1 MAFDGAI
8 KSLMQ
13 GVSQQ
18 VPRERLDGQVSVQL
32 NRLSDVV
39 NGNRRRPGARY
50 LTTLPTSSQYDNRL
64 FATYVDVG
72 DNANHVIV
80 NTETGQLLVLSED
93 FSTTL
98 HSSVQTYL
106 QASSGNSIQTA
117 TLRGD
122 LYLANAE
129 KKPTTVHGATA
140 QKDPAKT
147 GFYFVRVPAFSKDYD
162 ITLSNSTGTHT
173 YTYRTPSGSGA
184 SDADLAKPSYIV
196 SQLVAQINAATGT
209 NGITATAYDAYMYL
223 SSNNATLSVTTNA
236 GATYATASNQSRV
249 AITSDLPARLPNSA
263 DGVLCAVGTTP
274 RTFVWYEYDAA
285 SAVWKEAGAYGS
297 PTGFQNMPIK
307 ITLDGT
313 YTVSVPEYEG
323 RLAGSDATNEDPGFV
338 EHGLTGFGAYQGRL
352 VILAGPEVCMS
363 AAGKPERWYRSTVT
377 SLLTED
383 PINIFSGAAT
393 TTNFSHCTQF
403 NKDLLLF
410 SRSCQAVIPSS
421 NAAITPQTAQIVIT
435 SQYTTDTLAAP
446 TVVGRSVLYPMPR
459 TESFAGILEMIPSN
473 TTDSQYTSNDITAHI
488 PRYIPGSIRSITAST
503 TSNSSVLLCTGD
515 KMSVFIQDY
524 LWSGDEKVQSA
535 WHQWSVPYPIVCA
548 WFVRDRVYLGM
559 RNGTDIIV
567 GTVEPQA
574 GTTYQSYVRPFTD
587 LYSLVQ
593 VTGRVFT
600 LPVHLRNAYTADSE
614 LMLNFADGSMGGMW
628 AGIESVDT
636 STWQVTTVRNV
647 PNGNYFIGL
656 RYLSV
661 LSPTPPLVRDSN
673 GVVIGT
679 SRSLLVRYELT
690 LKDSGEFQAVIT
702 DSSRT
707 LTDGTYSSLVY
718 SNVELMPNEPTDAS
732 LGRAIIPV
740 RAQAQDSIATFES
753 DTDTDLCILD
763 IEYVLQYRARRQRI

>member
-50 LTTLPTSSQYDNRL
+50 LATLPTTSQYDNRM
-64 FATYVDVG
+64 FATYVDVA

-80 NTETGQLLVLSED
+80 NTATGQLLILSED

-98 HSSVQTYL
+98 HNSTQTYL
-106 QASSGNSIQTA
+106 QASSANAIQTA

-122 LYLANAE
+122 LYLANTE
-129 KKPTTVHGATA
+129 KKPTLVHGSTT
-140 QKDPAKT
+140 QKDPTKT

-162 ITLSNSTGTHT
+162 ITVSNSTGTYT
-173 YTYRTPSGSGA
+173 YTYRTPNGQGSA
-184 SDADLAKPSYIV
+184 DADQAKPSYIV
-196 SQLVAQINAATGT
+196 DQLRTLVNAQTST
-209 NGITATAYDAYMYL
+209 HGITATVYDAYMYL
-223 SSNNATLSVTTNA
+223 SSNTGTLSVTTNA
-236 GATYATASNQSRV
+236 GATYATGSNQSRV
-249 AITSDLPARLPNSA
+249 QITSDLPARLPTA
-263 DGVLCAVGTTP
+263 AGGTLCAVGTTP
-274 RTFVWYEYDAA
+274 RTFVWYEYD
-285 SAVWKEAGAYGS
+285 SPTAVWKETGAYGS
-297 PTGFQNMPIK
+297 PTGLQNMPIK
-307 ITLDGT
+307 LTLDGS
-313 YTVSVPEYEG
+313 YTVSNPAYEG
-323 RLAGSDATNEDPGFV
+323 RLAGSDETNEDPGFI

-377 SLLTED
+377 SLLTDD

-410 SRSCQAVIPSS
+410 SRSCQAVVPSS
-421 NAAITPQTAQIVIT
+421 NAAITPQTAQVVIT

-446 TVVGRSVLYPMPR
+446 TVVGRSVLYSMPR

-473 TTDSQYTSNDITAHI
+473 TTDSQYTSNDVTAHI

-515 KMSVFIQDY
+515 NMSVFLQDY

-535 WHQWSVPYPIVCA
+535 WHQWSSPYPTVCA
-548 WFVRDRVYLGM
+548 WFVRDRVYLCM
-559 RNGTDIIV
+559 RDGTRLV
-567 GTVEPQA
+567 VCTVEPQA
-574 GTTYQSYVRPFTD
+574 GTTYQTYVRPFTD
-587 LYSLVQ
+587 LYTLVQ
-593 VTGRVFT
+593 VTASKFT
-600 LPVHLRNAYTADSE
+600 LPVYLRSGYAAGRE
-614 LMLNFADGSMGGMW
+614 LMLNFADGSMGGMR
-628 AGIESVDT
+628 AGIDSVDT
-636 STWQVTTVRNV
+636 NTWQVTTVRNV
-647 PNGNYFIGL
+647 PNGNYFIGF

-690 LKDSGEFQAVIT
+690 LKDSGEFHAVIT

-718 SNVELMPNEPTDAS
+718 SNIELMPNEPTDAS

-740 RAQAQDSIATFES
+740 RAQAQDTVATFES

>member
-50 LTTLPTSSQYDNRL
+50 LGTLPTTSSDDNKL
-64 FATYVDVG
+64 FATYVDVA
-72 DNANHVIV
+72 DATNHVIV
-80 NTETGQLLVLSED
+80 NTTTGQLLVLSED
-93 FSTTL
+93 FSTTI
-98 HSSVQTYL
+98 HSSTQTYL
-106 QASSGNSIQTA
+106 QASSGNAIQTA

-122 LYLANAE
+122 LYLANTE
-129 KKPTTVHGATA
+129 KAPATAHGVTA
-140 QKDPAKT
+140 QKDPTKT

-162 ITLSNSTGTHT
+162 ITLSNSTGTYT
-173 YTYRTPSGSGA
+173 YNYRTPNGQGTN
-184 SDADLAKPSYIV
+184 DANLAKPSYVIE
-196 SQLVAQINAATGT
+196 QLRILINAQAATH
-209 NGITATAYDAYMYL
+209 GITATVYDAYMYL
-223 SSNNATLSVTTNA
+223 SSATATLSVTTNA
-236 GATYATASNQSRV
+236 GTTYATASNQSRV
-249 AITSDLPARLPNSA
+249 LITSDLPARLPTAA

-274 RTFVWYEYDAA
+274 RTFVWYEYDAS

-297 PTGFQNMPIK
+297 PTGFTNMPIK
-307 ITLDGT
+307 LSLDGT
-313 YTVSVPEYEG
+313 YTVGFPAYEG
-323 RLAGSDATNEDPGFV
+323 RLAGSDETNEDPGFI

-377 SLLTED
+377 TLLSDD

-410 SRSCQAVIPSS
+410 SRSCQAVVPSS
-421 NAAITPQTAQIVIT
+421 AAAITPQTAQIVIT

-446 TVVGRSVLYPMPR
+446 SVVGRSVLYPMPR

-473 TTDSQYTSNDITAHI
+473 TTDSQYTSNDVTAHI
-488 PRYIPGSIRSITAST
+488 PRYMPGSIRSITAST
-503 TSNSSVLLCTGD
+503 TSNSSVLLCSGD
-515 KMSVFIQDY
+515 NLSVFIQDY

-559 RNGTDIIV
+559 RNGTSIV
-567 GTVEPQA
+567 IGTVEPQA
-574 GTTYQSYVRPFTD
+574 GTTYQSYIRPFSD

-593 VTGRVFT
+593 VSARTFT
-600 LPVHLRNAYTADSE
+600 LPVHLRAAYSANQE
-614 LMLNFADGSMGGMW
+614 LLLTFAGGSMGGTW

-636 STWQVTTVRNV
+636 NTWQVNTMRNV
-647 PNGNYFIGL
+647 PDGNYFIGL
-656 RYLSV
+656 RYMSV
-661 LSPTPPLVRDSN
+661 LSPTPPLVRDAN

-679 SRSLLVRYELT
+679 SRTLLTRYELT
-690 LKDSGEFQAVIT
+690 LKDSGEFHAAIT

-740 RAQAQDSIATFES
+740 RAQAQDTVATFES
-753 DTDTDLCILD
+753 DSDTDLCVLD
-763 IEYVLQYRARRQRI
+763 IEYVLQYRARRKRI

>member
-50 LTTLPTSSQYDNRL
+50 MATLPTTSQYDNRL

-72 DNANHVIV
+72 DAANHVIV

-93 FSTTL
+93 FGTTL
-98 HSSVQTYL
+98 HSSTQVYL
-106 QASSGNSIQTA
+106 QASSGNAIQTA

-122 LYLANAE
+122 LYLANTE
-129 KKPTTVHGATA
+129 KKPMTVHGTTA
-140 QKDPAKT
+140 QKDPTKT

-162 ITLSNSTGTHT
+162 ITLSNSVGT
-173 YTYRTPSGSGA
+173 YTYSYRTPNGGGST
-184 SDADLAKPSYIV
+184 DADLAKPSYIITKL
-196 SQLVAQINAATGT
+196 QALINAQTDT
-209 NGITATAYDAYMYL
+209 HGITATVYDVYMYL
-223 SSNNATLSVTTNA
+223 SSNTANLSVTTNA

-249 AITSDLPARLPNSA
+249 AITSDLPARLPNAA

-274 RTFVWYEYDAA
+274 RTFTWYEYEAS
-285 SAVWKEAGAYGS
+285 SAVWKEAGEYGS

-307 ITLDGT
+307 LTLDGT
-313 YTVSVPEYEG
+313 YTVSAPAYEG
-323 RLAGSDATNEDPGFV
+323 RLAGSDETNEDPGFI

-377 SLLTED
+377 SLRGDD

-421 NAAITPQTAQIVIT
+421 NASITPQTAQIVIT
-435 SQYTTDTLAAP
+435 SQYTTDTLASP

-473 TTDSQYTSNDITAHI
+473 TTDSQYTSNDVTAHI

-503 TSNSSVLLCTGD
+503 TSNSSVFLCTGD
-515 KMSVFIQDY
+515 NLSVFIQDY

-559 RNGTDIIV
+559 RNGTSIV
-567 GTVEPQA
+567 VSTVEPQA
-574 GTTYQSYVRPFTD
+574 GSTYKTYVRPFSD
-587 LYSLVQ
+587 LFTLVQ
-593 VTGRVFT
+593 VADRKFT
-600 LPVHLRNAYTADSE
+600 LPAHLRNAYSADVE
-614 LMLNFADGSMGGMW
+614 LMLTFADGSMGGMW
-628 AGIESVDT
+628 AGIDSVNT
-636 STWQVTTVRNV
+636 TTWQVNTVRNV

-656 RYLSV
+656 RYMSV
-661 LSPTPPLVRDSN
+661 LAPTPPLVRDAN
-673 GVVIGT
+673 GVAIGT

-690 LKDSGEFQAVIT
+690 LKDSGEFHAVIT

-740 RAQAQDSIATFES
+740 RAQAQDTVATLES
-753 DTDTDLCILD
+753 NTDTDLCILD
-763 IEYVLQYRARRQRI
+763 IEYVLQYRARRKRI

>member
-50 LTTLPTSSQYDNRL
+50 MATLPTTSQYDNKV

-72 DNANHVIV
+72 DAANHVIV

-93 FSTTL
+93 FTTTL
-98 HSSVQTYL
+98 HSSTQTYL
-106 QASSGNSIQTA
+106 QASSSNAIRTA

-122 LYLANAE
+122 LYLANTE
-129 KKPTTVHGATA
+129 KRPATVHGATA
-140 QKDPAKT
+140 QQDPAKT

-162 ITLSNSTGTHT
+162 VTVSNSSGTYT
-173 YTYRTPSGSGA
+173 YTYRTPSGSGTD
-184 SDADLAKPSYIV
+184 DADKAKPSYII
-196 SQLVAQINAATGT
+196 SQLRTLINAD
-209 NGITATAYDAYMYL
+209 TATHHVTATIYDAYMYL
-223 SSNNATLSVTTNA
+223 SSTTGTLSVTTNA
-236 GATYATASNQSRV
+236 GATYATGSNQSRV
-249 AITSDLPARLPNSA
+249 AITSDLPARLSTSA

-274 RTFVWYEYDAA
+274 RTFTWYEYEA
-285 SAVWKEAGAYGS
+285 STAVWKEAGEYGS

-307 ITLDGT
+307 LTLDGT
-313 YTVSVPEYEG
+313 YTVSVPAYEG
-323 RLAGSDATNEDPGFV
+323 RLAGSDETNEDPGFI

-377 SLLTED
+377 SLLGDD

-421 NAAITPQTAQIVIT
+421 NVAITPQTAQIVIT
-435 SQYTTDTLAAP
+435 SQYTTDTLASP

-473 TTDSQYTSNDITAHI
+473 TTDSQYTSNDVTAHI

-503 TSNSSVLLCTGD
+503 TSNSSVFLCTGD
-515 KMSVFIQDY
+515 NLSVFIQDY

-559 RNGTDIIV
+559 RNGTSIVV

-574 GTTYQSYVRPFTD
+574 GTTYQTYVRPFSD
-587 LYSLVQ
+587 LFSLVQ
-593 VTGRVFT
+593 VVNGTFT
-600 LPVHLRNAYTADSE
+600 LPVHLRNAYSANAE
-614 LMLNFADGSMGGMW
+614 LLLTFADGSMGGMW
-628 AGIESVDT
+628 AGIDSVNT
-636 STWQVTTVRNV
+636 STWQVNTVRNV

-656 RYLSV
+656 RYMSV
-661 LSPTPPLVRDSN
+661 LAPTPPLVRDSN

-690 LKDSGEFQAVIT
+690 LKDSGEFHAVIT

-740 RAQAQDSIATFES
+740 RAQAQDTVATFES
-753 DTDTDLCILD
+753 NTDTDLCILD
-763 IEYVLQYRARRQRI
+763 IEYVLQYRARRKRI